1 MRIGTQ
7 KDWRSSVAIGADV
20 DGMQASFVAADR
32 KEGRKEGRVGFVPKS
47 RTRTEHQ
54 TSNVS
59 IAVDYGKLIV
69 LLVFCYCDQDYLVV
83 LSLCVPHVSAIREYR
98 NNVLRSSCDLRKTV
112 NRVTHVRTSRHVC
125 A

>member
-1 MRIGTQ
+1 M
-7 KDWRSSVAIGADV
+7 SLSVLMLMV
-20 DGMQASFVAADR
+20 CKHHLWQQTER
-32 KEGRKEGRVGFVPKS
+32 KEGRKGFVPKS

>member
-1 MRIGTQ
+1 M
-7 KDWRSSVAIGADV
+7 SLSVLMLMV
-20 DGMQASFVAADR
+20 CKHHLWQQTER
-32 KEGRKEGRVGFVPKS
+32 KEGRKGFVPKS

-98 NNVLRSSCDLRKTV
+98 NNRGSQCFADADADPFLFSNFAKIEKGRSKFR
-112 NRVTHVRTSRHVC
+112 
-125 A
+125 